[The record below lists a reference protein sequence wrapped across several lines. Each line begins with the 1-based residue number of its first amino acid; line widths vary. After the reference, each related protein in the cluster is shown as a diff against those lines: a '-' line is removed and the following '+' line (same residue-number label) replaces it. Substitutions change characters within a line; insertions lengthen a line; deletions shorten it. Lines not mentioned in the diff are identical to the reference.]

1 MKVYV
6 VEREALAK
14 NIEFLK
20 SRAGDTP
27 IWAVLKGNGY
37 GIGIIPFAKILSE
50 HGIHQFCVTELREA
64 SALREN
70 GFETE
75 PILMLRETVDP
86 AEINQLLDL
95 HIILTVG
102 SVDCA
107 AILNGIAASRADMAE
122 VHLKL
127 DTGMGRYGFLP
138 SETDKMISVYEY
150 MKNIAVTG
158 IYTHFHSA
166 FSNDVATKRQYAT
179 FQSVVTHIQQ
189 AGYETGTV
197 HCCNSSAFLRYPE
210 MHCDG
215 VRLGSAFLGRLS
227 FPHNFP
233 LTRIGYMEAT
243 IETLRWLPK
252 EHTVGYGATWRAKE
266 PTKIAVLSVGWYNG
280 FGAERCNDTFRF
292 RDCLRG
298 ILQNIKR
305 ILFRHNIIVT
315 VNGHKCRVLGH
326 IGMVNTIVDVTDIA
340 CAVGD
345 RVICQVNPLT
355 LKGVKIQYR

>member
-6 VEREALAK
+6 VEREALSE

-20 SRAGDTP
+20 ARAGETP

-37 GIGIIPFAKILSE
+37 GIGIIPFAKLLAE
-50 HGIHQFCVTELREA
+50 HGIKQFCVTELREA
-64 SALREN
+64 SALRES
-70 GFETE
+70 GFENE

-86 AEINQLLDL
+86 AELNQLLDL
-95 HIILTVG
+95 HVILTVG
-102 SVDCA
+102 SVECA
-107 AILNGIAASRADMAE
+107 AVVNGIAASRADMAE

-127 DTGMGRYGFLP
+127 DTGMGRYGFQP
-138 SETDKMISVYEY
+138 SEADKMISVYEY
-150 MKNIAVTG
+150 MKNIVVSG

-166 FSNDVATKRQYAT
+166 FSNDMATKRQFAA
-179 FQSVVTHIQQ
+179 FQAVVSHIQE
-189 AGYETGTV
+189 AGYETGVV
-197 HCCNSSAFLRYPE
+197 HCCNSSAFLRFPE
-210 MHCDG
+210 MCCGG

-233 LTRIGYMEAT
+233 LKKIGYMEAT

-252 EHTVGYGATWRAKE
+252 EQTVGYGATWRAKE
-266 PTKIAVLSVGWYNG
+266 PTKAAVISVGWYNG
-280 FGAERCNDTFRF
+280 FGADRCNDVFRF
-292 RDCLRG
+292 RDCARG
-298 ILQNIKR
+298 IFQNLKR
-305 ILFRHNIIVT
+305 MIFRHSIIVT
-315 VNGHKCRVLGH
+315 VNGHNCRVLGH
-326 IGMVNTIVDVTDIA
+326 IGMVHAVIDVTDIA